1 MSQKDLTLQLKFCP
15 NIQKQELGQHS
26 WDKSISCISFYLDG
40 AGGGVG
46 GGRGGEFKPVH
57 KTKPE
62 DLKPGNGEN
71 NMKDY
76 TSTA

>member
-1 MSQKDLTLQLKFCP
+1 MVR
-15 NIQKQELGQHS
+15 GVA
-26 WDKSISCISFYLDG
+26 WG
-40 AGGGVG
+40 A
-46 GGRGGEFKPVH
+46 GRGGEFKPVH

-62 DLKPGNGEN
+62 DLEPGNGEN

>member
-1 MSQKDLTLQLKFCP
+1 MSQKDLTLRLKFCP

-40 AGGGVG
+40 GG
-46 GGRGGEFKPVH
+46 GGREFKPVH